1 MDTPQLAYD
10 PKRMEL
16 ARRLS
21 EAVIL
26 IVLGAGLLG
35 VTAWFT
41 GHPVFFYITAGIA
54 TLISLVY
61 IFGMIIMGVTKS
73 GSGYI
78 PICILLMV
86 IGILV
91 THKFLAGILL
101 GGAFFGIYT
110 MAPLAFQNI
119 RRSITSR
126 KLDKSADKLEQFR
139 EDVYSKLE
147 LDKNQEERIA
157 FMSDT
162 YDKLRKLVSELAE
175 KTEELDALIPE
186 VEKLQ
191 EYQESG
197 KWQQDFE
204 ADERGEISLEVN
216 RSVLSEDGLYDLL
229 SDLDVL
235 YNTFDDIMAKA
246 GVYDDEEEVEEE

>member
-61 IFGMIIMGVTKS
+61 IIGMIIMEVTKS
-73 GSGYI
+73 GTGYI

-126 KLDKSADKLEQFR
+126 KLEKSAYKLEKFR

-147 LDKNQEERIA
+147 QDKNQEERIA

-175 KTEELDALIPE
+175 KTEELDSLIPK

>member
-91 THKFLAGILL
+91 THKFLVGILL

-119 RRSITSR
+119 RRSIASR
-126 KLDKSADKLEQFR
+126 KLEKSAYKLEKFR

-147 LDKNQEERIA
+147 QDKIQEERIA

>member
-1 MDTPQLAYD
+1 MDTSQLEYD

-26 IVLGAGLLG
+26 VVLGAGLLG

-41 GHPVFFYITAGIA
+41 GHAVFFYITAGIA

-91 THKFLAGILL
+91 THKFLAGLLL

-110 MAPLAFQNI
+110 MAPLTFQNL

-147 LDKNQEERIA
+147 QDKNQEERIA

>member
-186 VEKLQ
+186 VKKLQ